1 MVCGVCLRRV
11 SFIFSAAN
19 EDMTTKRVA
28 RASAAVP
35 HEASFEAFFIIIAG
49 CVVREGVVSNHLIKV
64 PKKSAHAFQK
74 CKLTYIITV
83 QICQFREC
91 AVARNITIATKLSN
105 LKNGQL

>member
-35 HEASFEAFFIIIAG
+35 HEASFEAFFYYN
-49 CVVREGVVSNHLIKV
+49 CRLCRQRRSCLKSLNQSSKKKRTRVS
-64 PKKSAHAFQK
+64 Q
-74 CKLTYIITV
+74 V
-83 QICQFREC
+83 QIDIYHYC
-91 AVARNITIATKLSN
+91 ANMPVS
-105 LKNGQL
+105 